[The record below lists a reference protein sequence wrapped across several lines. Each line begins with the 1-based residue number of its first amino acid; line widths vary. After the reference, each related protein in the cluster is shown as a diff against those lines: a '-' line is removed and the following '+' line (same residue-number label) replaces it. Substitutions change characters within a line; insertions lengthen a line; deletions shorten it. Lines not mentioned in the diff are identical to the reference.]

1 MSRAL
6 PEMSVQKK
14 VTLEKVALGY
24 ISAVH
29 GIKGWV
35 KVHSWTR
42 PMEAILSY
50 QPWLLGDQQKS
61 VKILDGRKQGK
72 GLVVCLPGIKDREQA
87 ITLVGQQIFVRRDQM
102 PATAENEYYWSDLE
116 GLEVH
121 TTKGELLGKVERL
134 METGANDVLVIRGQR
149 EHLVPF
155 VQGQYV
161 TRVDLDNGLI
171 EVDWD
176 PDF

>member
-1 MSRAL
+1 MSAH
-6 PEMSVQKK
+6 KH
-14 VTLEKVALGY
+14 VALGY
-24 ISAVH
+24 IFAVH

-42 PMEAILSY
+42 PMEAILEY
-50 QPWLLGDQQKS
+50 QPWLLGEEKS
-61 VKILDGRKQGK
+61 PVKIIDGRKQGK
-72 GLVVCLPGIKDREQA
+72 GLVALLPGFEDREQA
-87 ITLVGQQIFVRRDQM
+87 ITLVGQQLFIRRDQL
-102 PATAENEYYWSDLE
+102 PPTAKDEYYWSDLE

-121 TTKGELLGKVERL
+121 TTKGDVLGRVEKL
-134 METGANDVLVIRGQR
+134 METGANDVLVIRGER

-161 TRVDLDNGLI
+161 KRVDLEGGLI

>member
-1 MSRAL
+1 MNTHR
-6 PEMSVQKK
+6 KY
-14 VTLEKVALGY
+14 VAIGY

-42 PMEAILSY
+42 PMEAILGY
-50 QPWLLGDQQKS
+50 RPWMLGNDKS
-61 VKILDGRKQGK
+61 PVEIIDGRRQGK
-72 GLVVCLPGIKDREQA
+72 GLVASLPGYTGREQA
-87 ITLVGQQIFVRRDQM
+87 AGLVGQQIFVGREQLP
-102 PATAENEYYWSDLE
+102 PAAEGEFYWSDLE

-121 TTKGELLGKVERL
+121 TAEGEVLGRVERL
-134 METGANDVLVIRGQR
+134 METGANDVLVIRGDR

-161 TRVDLDNGLI
+161 LRVDLEAGLI

-176 PDF
+176 PEF

>member
-1 MSRAL
+1 MSAHK
-6 PEMSVQKK
+6 M
-14 VTLEKVALGY
+14 VALGY

-42 PMEAILSY
+42 PMEAILDY
-50 QPWLLGDQQKS
+50 QPWLLGEDQKT
-61 VKILDGRKQGK
+61 VKIIDGRKQGK
-72 GLVVCLPGIKDREQA
+72 GLVACLPGIEDREQA
-87 ITLVGQQIFVRRDQM
+87 MMMIGQQIFVRREQL
-102 PATAENEYYWSDLE
+102 PTPAENEYYWSDLE
-116 GLEVH
+116 GLEVQ
-121 TTKGELLGKVERL
+121 TTKGVVLGKVERL

-161 TRVDLDNGLI
+161 TRVDLEDGLI

-176 PDF
+176 PEF

>member
-1 MSRAL
+1 M
-6 PEMSVQKK
+6 
-14 VTLEKVALGY
+14 LEKVALGY

-42 PMEAILSY
+42 PMEAILDY

-61 VKILDGRKQGK
+61 VKLLDGRKQGK
-72 GLVVCLPGIKDREQA
+72 GLVACLPGIEDREQA

-121 TTKGELLGKVERL
+121 TTEGELLGKVERL

-161 TRVDLDNGLI
+161 TRVDLDGGLI

>member
-1 MSRAL
+1 
-6 PEMSVQKK
+6 MSVNKQ
-14 VTLEKVALGY
+14 VALGY

-42 PMEAILSY
+42 PMEVILDY
-50 QPWLLGDQQKS
+50 QPWLLGEDKRS
-61 VKILDGRKQGK
+61 VKIVDGRKQGK
-72 GLVVCLPGIKDREQA
+72 GMAALLPGYDNREQA
-87 ITLVGQQIFVRRDQM
+87 VALVGQQIFVNRDQM
-102 PATAENEYYWSDLE
+102 PATASDEYYWSDLE

-121 TTKGELLGKVERL
+121 TTSGESLGRVERL
-134 METGANDVLVIRGQR
+134 METGANDVLVIRGKR

-155 VQGQYV
+155 IQGQYV
-161 TRVDLDNGLI
+161 TRVDLEDGVI

-176 PDF
+176 PEF

>member
-1 MSRAL
+1 MGAD
-6 PEMSVQKK
+6 KH
-14 VTLEKVALGY
+14 VALGY

-42 PMEAILSY
+42 PMEAILNY
-50 QPWLLGDQQKS
+50 QPWLLGKEQKP
-61 VKILDGRKQGK
+61 VKIVDGRKQGK
-72 GLVVCLPGIKDREQA
+72 GLVALLPGCDDREA
-87 ITLVGQQIFVRRDQM
+87 AAPLVGQEIVVGREQL
-102 PATAENEYYWSDLE
+102 PPTAEGEYYWVDLE
-116 GLEVH
+116 GLEVL
-121 TTKGELLGKVERL
+121 TTKGKRLGRVERL
-134 METGANDVLVIRGQR
+134 METGANDVLVIRGER

-155 VQGQYV
+155 VHGQYV
-161 TRVDLDNGLI
+161 KRVDLEGGLI

>member
-1 MSRAL
+1 VKSAH
-6 PEMSVQKK
+6 KK
-14 VTLEKVALGY
+14 IALGY

-42 PMEAILSY
+42 PMEAILNY
-50 QPWLLGDQQKS
+50 QPWLLGEDSKP
-61 VKILDGRKQGK
+61 VKIVDGRKQGK
-72 GLVVCLPGIKDREQA
+72 GLAALLPGYKDREQA
-87 ITLVGQQIFVRRDQM
+87 ANLVGQQIFVEREQLPPTEKD
-102 PATAENEYYWSDLE
+102 EYYWSDLI

-121 TTKGELLGKVERL
+121 NTTGEVLGRVDRL
-134 METGANDVLVIRGQR
+134 METGANDVLVIQGDR

-155 VQGQYV
+155 IQGQYV
-161 TRVDLDNGLI
+161 KRVDLEDGLI

-176 PDF
+176 PEF

>member
-1 MSRAL
+1 MSAH
-6 PEMSVQKK
+6 EQ
-14 VTLEKVALGY
+14 VALGY

-42 PMEAILSY
+42 PMEAILDY
-50 QPWLLGDQQKS
+50 QPWLLGEQLKA
-61 VKILDGRKQGK
+61 VKITAGRKQGK
-72 GLVVCLPGIKDREQA
+72 GLVALFPGTEDREMAVQ
-87 ITLVGQQIFVRRDQM
+87 LVGQQIFVNRDQL
-102 PATAENEYYWSDLE
+102 PPTDEGEYYWSDLE

-121 TTKGELLGKVERL
+121 TIKGENLGRVERL
-134 METGANDVLVIRGQR
+134 METGANDVLVIRGDR

-155 VQGQYV
+155 IQGQYV
-161 TRVDLDNGLI
+161 KRVDLNDGLI

-176 PDF
+176 ADF

>member
-1 MSRAL
+1 MSAH
-6 PEMSVQKK
+6 KH
-14 VTLEKVALGY
+14 VALGY

-42 PMEAILSY
+42 PMEAILGY
-50 QPWLLGDQQKS
+50 RPWLLGEQKS
-61 VKILDGRKQGK
+61 PVKIIDGRKQGK
-72 GLVVCLPGIKDREQA
+72 GLVALLPGFEDREQA
-87 ITLVGQQIFVRRDQM
+87 ITLVGQQIFVERDQL
-102 PATAENEYYWSDLE
+102 PATVEGEYYWAELE

-121 TTKGELLGKVERL
+121 TTNGDVLGRVDRL
-134 METGANDVLVIRGQR
+134 METGANDVLVIRGER

-155 VQGQYV
+155 IHGQYV
-161 TRVDLDNGLI
+161 KRVDLESGLI

-176 PDF
+176 PEF

>member
-1 MSRAL
+1 
-6 PEMSVQKK
+6 MSVNKQ
-14 VTLEKVALGY
+14 VALGY

-42 PMEAILSY
+42 PMEAILDY
-50 QPWLLGDQQKS
+50 QPWLLGEDKRS
-61 VKILDGRKQGK
+61 VKIVDGRKQGK
-72 GLVVCLPGIKDREQA
+72 GMAALLPGYDNREQA
-87 ITLVGQQIFVRRDQM
+87 VALVGQQIFVNRDQM
-102 PATAENEYYWSDLE
+102 PATASDEYYWSDLE

-121 TTKGELLGKVERL
+121 TTGGKLLGRVERL

-155 VQGQYV
+155 IQGQYV
-161 TRVDLDNGLI
+161 TRVDLEGGVI

-176 PDF
+176 PEF

>member
-1 MSRAL
+1 MS
-6 PEMSVQKK
+6 
-14 VTLEKVALGY
+14 EKNVALGY

-42 PMEAILSY
+42 PMEAILNY
-50 QPWLLGDQQKS
+50 QPWLLGEEKRPVS
-61 VKILDGRKQGK
+61 IVDGRRQGK
-72 GLVVCLPGIKDREQA
+72 GMAALLPGMQDREQA
-87 ITLVGQQIFVRRDQM
+87 MSLIGQQISVNRDQM
-102 PATAENEYYWSDLE
+102 TPTDKDEYYWSDLE

-121 TTKGELLGKVERL
+121 TLKGEILGRVDRL
-134 METGANDVLVIRGQR
+134 METGANDVLIIRGER

-161 TRVDLDNGLI
+161 TNIDLVAGRMD
-171 EVDWD
+171 VDWD

>member
-1 MSRAL
+1 MSV
-6 PEMSVQKK
+6 PEMSVHK
-14 VTLEKVALGY
+14 KVALGY

-42 PMEAILSY
+42 PMEAILDY
-50 QPWLLGDQQKS
+50 QPWLLGEQEKS

-72 GLVVCLPGIKDREQA
+72 GLVACLPGIKDREQA

-102 PATAENEYYWSDLE
+102 PSTAENEYYWSDLE
-116 GLEVH
+116 GLEVR
-121 TTKGELLGKVERL
+121 TTKGELLGTVERL

-149 EHLVPF
+149 QHLVPF

-161 TRVDLDNGLI
+161 IRVDLDGGTI

>member
-1 MSRAL
+1 MSDGQCQAGWA
-6 PEMSVQKK
+6 MS
-14 VTLEKVALGY
+14 EKNVALGY

-42 PMEAILSY
+42 PMEAILNY
-50 QPWLLGDQQKS
+50 QPWLLGEEKRPVS
-61 VKILDGRKQGK
+61 IVDGRRQGK
-72 GLVVCLPGIKDREQA
+72 GMAALLPGMQDREQA
-87 ITLVGQQIFVRRDQM
+87 MSLIGQQISVNRDQM
-102 PATAENEYYWSDLE
+102 KPTDKDEYYWSDLE

-121 TTKGELLGKVERL
+121 TLKGEILGRVDRL
-134 METGANDVLVIRGQR
+134 METGANDVLIIRGER

-161 TRVDLDNGLI
+161 TNIDLVAGRMD
-171 EVDWD
+171 VDWD